1 MLRAAGRNC
10 AVIMGR
16 GRVGRRWRRWRGSA
30 KIHEPDRLLH
40 QDGKM
45 HGRVYMALLT
55 RPQIEALPTRSDSEP
70 PLQNVLSIS
79 TAGRNR
85 YLLHFNSHHSLI
97 QWTASIRLAM
107 FEHATLQEAYT
118 GALIAGKGKA
128 LNNINLIMDR
138 TRMKTE
144 DWARVRF
151 GAGTP
156 WRRCWCVITPPDE
169 KEVQRVQK
177 QFNKKRSAY
186 DRSRPPVFKGD
197 IKFYDS
203 KKTKKVLPIATI
215 TDAYSAFAIYPQ
227 AKPLIDASTLV
238 KVEGSIT
245 IHSDLPSKSEGF
257 VFVMP
262 EAHPAV
268 SGFEIMLR
276 WLFPV
281 FDTFALYGRPG
292 RLIADTGDP
301 QSLMFAMPKRRRY
314 GYLETLDV
322 AGLILERGSAEW
334 RESDWRRRMKD
345 LTSKRMTTVESSS
358 GSQASS
364 RYSSRRNTR
373 NSFGPSHTRIHFDD
387 SASIRS
393 TPIGREPSPQADSD
407 LPRTDS
413 APPSAADPQQPASAH
428 YRSVSETQVL
438 DRFANAARND
448 GAYDQGPPPPLHSLG
463 IAPARYTNE
472 MGSTPE
478 RVSSEDDA
486 AAAETRAQVL
496 DNMRGVAS
504 PEPVVPPPAFSHSP
518 GTLPTSKP
526 WHSPELRRAN
536 SRMSHGTLSQMV
548 GAAGA
553 SGAAAAA
560 AYQNSVERSRAEEE
574 QGTQSPAQGRYAFS
588 PASSTISP
596 EPLAPRPPAHLMSS
610 SQPPPQYSP
619 SPAFPSP
626 NILAAQAAQAAQSK
640 SASPVPGGTPRQSG
654 SAQTTPIT
662 AALARLQT
670 SPNVSRKPLP
680 PNSSI
685 IQTPTSAQTQS
696 SNDSFGGHV
705 IDEAAFNMIA
715 SPLERT
721 STFAGNAPRRSDTD
735 ASVYPEDTLARRK
748 NEPVPPLPPI
758 PQRSDT
764 DASMY
769 PEDIRARRK
778 NEPLPPVPPM
788 PDSRYRTETATSVY
802 PEDTNRRQTLESSP
816 PMPSMPGS
824 FDIRDW
830 SNTDESRYEDEMDR
844 RRTGV
849 LRTVGNVEG
858 VQNGVG
864 NKTPNPLIPTVDFG
878 PTYNFA
884 SGTGPRQQSPGRGR
898 GVSPG
903 PAQTRRPDQSPAY
916 RSPVPQS
923 HSQSP
928 NRNSRAPDSPH
939 YRNESGGS
947 RTVPWQPGMGA
958 AGLGSPNT
966 ALTAEEFVQQRAA
979 VVPLYAHQR
988 QNSGNVLSRNT
999 PTPPLGGPQGQSHR
1013 NSVDLLQRPRSRDA
1027 STTLTQKQLNAQY
1040 QQYPEQMSDYR
1051 APQPQYGNM
1060 PYANP
1065 ALKLQPGAQ
1074 APGQNNNM
1082 PPPSPLYSPPPP
1094 QFFTTPQFLSQ
1105 KNEHPNA

>member
-16 GRVGRRWRRWRGSA
+16 GRVGRRWRGWRGSA
-30 KIHEPDRLLH
+30 KIHEPDGLLD

-45 HGRVYMALLT
+45 PDCVYCVAVLT
-55 RPQIEALPTRSDSEP
+55 RPQIEALPTRSENEP

-79 TAGRNR
+79 TAGKNR

-169 KEVQRVQK
+169 KEVQRIQK
-177 QFNKKRSAY
+177 QMNKKRSAY
-186 DRSRPPVFKGD
+186 DRSRPPALKGD

-203 KKTKKVLPIATI
+203 KKTKKVHPIATI

-262 EAHPAV
+262 EVHPAV

-322 AGLILERGSAEW
+322 AGLILERGSSEW

-345 LTSKRMTTVESSS
+345 LTSKRMTTVESSG

-373 NSFGPSHTRIHFDD
+373 NSFGPSHTRIQFDD
-387 SASIRS
+387 SASVRS
-393 TPIGREPSPQADSD
+393 TPIGREPSPQGDSEV
-407 LPRTDS
+407 PRTDS
-413 APPSAADPQQPASAH
+413 APPAAADPQYQAGAH
-428 YRSVSETQVL
+428 YRSASETQVL
-438 DRFANAARND
+438 DRFANAARYD
-448 GAYDQGPPPPLHSLG
+448 GAYEQGPAPPLHALG
-463 IAPARYTNE
+463 IAPTRYTNE

-560 AYQNSVERSRAEEE
+560 AYQNSVERSRAGEE
-574 QGTQSPAQGRYAFS
+574 QSTQSPAQGRYAFS
-588 PASSTISP
+588 PASSIISP
-596 EPLAPRPPAHLMSS
+596 EPLAPRPPAHLTSS
-610 SQPPPQYSP
+610 SQPPPQYSY
-619 SPAFPSP
+619 SAASQGP

-640 SASPVPGGTPRQSG
+640 AISPNGTPNLAS
-654 SAQTTPIT
+654 SVQTTPIT
-662 AALARLQT
+662 AALAQLQT

-696 SNDSFGGHV
+696 SNGSFGEHV
-705 IDEAAFNMIA
+705 LDQTAFNMIA

-721 STFAGNAPRRSDTD
+721 FTFVGKTPQRSDTDASAYPEDVQSRLKNETVPPVPPMPQRSDTD
-735 ASVYPEDTLARRK
+735 ASVYPEDVRSRRN
-748 NEPVPPLPPI
+748 NEPVPP
-758 PQRSDT
+758 
-764 DASMY
+764 
-769 PEDIRARRK
+769 
-778 NEPLPPVPPM
+778 VPSI
-788 PDSRYRTETATSVY
+788 PDSRYRGETATSVY
-802 PEDTNRRQTLESSP
+802 PEDSSRRQTLEPSP
-816 PMPSMPGS
+816 PMSSMPGS
-824 FDIRDW
+824 FDIRDR
-830 SNTDESRYEDEMDR
+830 SNTDESMYGDETDR

-858 VQNGVG
+858 AQNGVG
-864 NKTPNPLIPTVDFG
+864 SKNSNPLIPTVDFG

-884 SGTGPRQQSPGRGR
+884 SGAGPRQQSPGRGR
-898 GVSPG
+898 GGSPA
-903 PAQTRRPDQSPAY
+903 PAQTRRPDQSPVY

-923 HSQSP
+923 HSRSP

-947 RTVPWQPGMGA
+947 RTVPWQPGMSA
-958 AGLGSPNT
+958 IGLGSPNT

-979 VVPLYAHQR
+979 AVPLYAHQR

-999 PTPPLGGPQGQSHR
+999 PTPPLGGPQGQPHR
-1013 NSVDLLQRPRSRDA
+1013 NSVDLLQRPNSRGA
-1027 STTLTQKQLNAQY
+1027 SAALTQKQLNAQY
-1040 QQYPEQMSDYR
+1040 QQYPEQMADYR
-1051 APQPQYGNM
+1051 APQPQPSYGNM
-1060 PYANP
+1060 PYP
-1065 ALKLQPGAQ
+1065 Q
-1074 APGQNNNM
+1074 APLAPLNPNYNNNM

-1094 QFFTTPQFLSQ
+1094 QFFTTPQFLAQ
-1105 KNEHPNA
+1105 KDDHHNA